1 MIEVAQ
7 RGDVPV
13 LCDMFLGHISANSEY
28 ISHGEIQMG
37 VGVGRFV
44 DGEFVTS
51 VAPAAREQ
59 WLKYINGK
67 IDSADAAVVFKAV
80 SQGVIVGFCVVEI
93 TDDGAEPFGMVCDV
107 LVNGECRKSGI
118 GSLLDGK
125 YTENN
130 CKKVV
135 EVRDWTEKQ
144 LKKLGFSMTD
154 SKANFIFATHP
165 KADGKEIYLRLKQ
178 KGVLIRHFD
187 TERLF
192 AYNRITVGSKKQMQI
207 FIMKLKE
214 VLEEI
219 I

>member
-1 MIEVAQ
+1 MDNLMIEVAQ

-67 IDSADAAVVFKAV
+67 IDSVDAAVVFKAV
-80 SQGVIVGFCVVEI
+80 FQGVIVGFCVVEI

-118 GSLLDGK
+118 GSLLLERALGWLREKGVKDVYLESGLHNHSAHEYFMRK
-125 YTENN
+125 GFM
-130 CKKVV
+130 KV
-135 EVRDWTEKQ
+135 
-144 LKKLGFSMTD
+144 S
-154 SKANFIFATHP
+154 
-165 KADGKEIYLRLKQ
+165 EIY
-178 KGVLIRHFD
+178 
-187 TERLF
+187 
-192 AYNRITVGSKKQMQI
+192 
-207 FIMKLKE
+207 KLM
-214 VLEEI
+214 
-219 I
+219 